1 MRKFL
6 AGVLALTLVASMF
19 SGCGNTAAGSSAA
32 PAPASTAESKAE
44 EPAKAEEP
52 KKVEAK
58 DITVAFIP
66 KMTGN
71 MFFESANV
79 GAQEIAKKVGFT
91 ADYSG
96 NPEASVA
103 NQVQVINSAVQQGAN
118 ALAISSLTP
127 DGLNQA
133 LKTAKEAGVK
143 VVTWDSDVQ
152 GDMRSLMVAQGTP
165 EQLGEMLVEMAASQM
180 DAEQIKDAKYAWHY
194 SSSTVTDQNS
204 WQVAGEAYIKSKYPG
219 WVNVQPDNYYSE
231 QDAEKAV
238 SVGES
243 ILKAHP
249 DIDAIIC
256 NDSTALPGQ
265 AQAAK
270 NLGVAG
276 KVIITGFATP
286 SSMKDFCKDGTT
298 PKFGLWDCKIQGAMG
313 AYLAYWLAAGNTFK
327 VGDSIEIPDIGTVK
341 VEPNTILD
349 PKAYT
354 ADDSGTVILPERVVF
369 TKDNVDNYNF

>member
-1 MRKFL
+1 MRKVL
-6 AGVLALTLVASMF
+6 SMVLASALVVSMF
-19 SGCGNTAAGSSAA
+19 SGCGSKPAAPADSGSSAPAATPDSSA
-32 PAPASTAESKAE
+32 PKL
-44 EPAKAEEP
+44 KD
-52 KKVEAK
+52 AK
-58 DITVAFIP
+58 DVTVAFIP
-66 KMTGN
+66 KLTGN
-71 MFFESANV
+71 AFFESANI
-79 GAQEIAKKVGFT
+79 GAQDLAKNVGFT
-91 ADYSG
+91 CDYTG

-103 NQVQVINSAVQQGAN
+103 NQVQVINSAVQQGVDAI
-118 ALAISSLTP
+118 AISSVTP

-133 LKTAKEAGVK
+133 LKAAKEAGVK

-152 GDMRSLMVAQGTP
+152 ADMRSLMVSQGTP

-180 DAEQIKDAKYAWHY
+180 TPEQVKNAKYAWHY

-219 WVNVQPDNYYSE
+219 WTNVAPENYYSE

-243 ILKAHP
+243 VLKAHP

-270 NLGVAG
+270 NLGLNG
-276 KVIITGFATP
+276 KVIVTGFASP
-286 SSMKDFCKDGTT
+286 NSMRDFCKDGTV
-298 PKFGLWDCKIQGAMG
+298 PKFGLWDCKVQGAMG

-327 VGDSIEIPDIGTVK
+327 VGDSIDIPGIGNVK
-341 VEPNTILD
+341 IEPNTVLD

-354 ADDSGTVILPERVVF
+354 ADDSGTVLLPERTVF
-369 TKDNVDNYNF
+369 TVDNVDKYNF

>member
-1 MRKFL
+1 MRKVL
-6 AGVLALTLVASMF
+6 SVVLALVLVVSMF
-19 SGCGNTAAGSSAA
+19 AGCGKGAEPAAPAESGAASADSSAA
-32 PAPASTAESKAE
+32 GNIKD
-44 EPAKAEEP
+44 
-52 KKVEAK
+52 AK
-58 DITVAFIP
+58 DVTVAFIP
-66 KMTGN
+66 KLTGN
-71 MFFESANV
+71 AFFESANI
-79 GAQEIAKKVGFT
+79 GAQDLAKKVGFT
-91 ADYSG
+91 CDYTG

-103 NQVQVINSAVQQGAN
+103 NQVQVINSAVQQGAD
-118 ALAISSLTP
+118 AIAISSVTP

-133 LKTAKEAGVK
+133 LKAARDAGVK

-152 GDMRSLMVAQGTP
+152 PDMRSLMVSQGTP

-180 DAEQIKDAKYAWHY
+180 SDEQKKDAKYVWHY

-204 WQVAGEAYIKSKYPG
+204 WQAAGEAYIKLKYPG
-219 WVNVQPDNYYSE
+219 WQNVAPENYYSE

-270 NLGVAG
+270 NLGLSG
-276 KVIITGFATP
+276 KVIVTGFASP
-286 SSMKDFCKDGTT
+286 NSMRDFCKDGTV

-313 AYLAYWLAAGNTFK
+313 AYLAYWVAAGNTFK
-327 VGDSIEIPDIGTVK
+327 VGDSIDIPDIGTVK

-354 ADDSGTVILPERVVF
+354 ADDSGIVLLPERTVF
-369 TKDNVDNYNF
+369 TIDNVDNYDF

>member
-1 MRKFL
+1 MRKVL
-6 AGVLALTLVASMF
+6 SIVLALVLVVSMF
-19 SGCGNTAAGSSAA
+19 AGCASKPAESSAVSSGAASGESSEAPAAGN
-32 PAPASTAESKAE
+32 KD
-44 EPAKAEEP
+44 
-52 KKVEAK
+52 AK

-66 KMTGN
+66 KLTGN
-71 MFFESANV
+71 AFFESANV
-79 GAQEIAKKVGFT
+79 GAQELAKKVGF
-91 ADYSG
+91 ACDYTG

-103 NQVQVINSAVQQGAN
+103 NQVQVINSAVQQGSDAI
-118 ALAISSLTP
+118 AISSVTP

-133 LKTAKEAGVK
+133 LKAARDAGVK

-152 GDMRSLMVAQGTP
+152 PDMRSLMVSQGTP

-180 DAEQIKDAKYAWHY
+180 DAEQIKDAKYVWHY

-219 WVNVQPDNYYSE
+219 WQNVAPENYYSE

-270 NLGVAG
+270 NLGLSG
-276 KVIITGFATP
+276 KVIVTGFASP
-286 SSMKDFCKDGTT
+286 NSMRDFCKDGTV

-327 VGDSIEIPDIGTVK
+327 VGDSIDIPDIGTVK
-341 VEPNTILD
+341 VEPNSVLD

-354 ADDSGTVILPERVVF
+354 ADDSGIVLLPERTVF
-369 TKDNVDNYNF
+369 TIENVDNYDF